1 MPIEATATPDALLV
15 MLVGGA
21 TLLAV
26 VARHVCRGLRIPPLV
41 GYILIGLGLRL
52 TGERF
57 DWLNNTVMTAFEL
70 LAALGLVALLFRIG
84 LNSDPRR
91 LLAKLPG
98 ASLIWAVS
106 VITAGFAGYA
116 GARWVGF
123 DPLPAGIAGVALTA
137 TSIGVSIPPWQ
148 VAGALGSE
156 SGSVALDV
164 AELDDISGVVLMAVL
179 LSLIPVLRT
188 DDPIVWGTVAATTT
202 TLLGRLIAFAVACWL
217 FARWVEPP
225 LGRFLAS
232 REKPPAP
239 MLVVVALGSLIAAL
253 AGLIGFSLAVG
264 ALFAGLIFSK
274 APGQVR
280 EDQAYRVLHDFLAPF
295 FFIGIGLKLEPA
307 ALTGAIGAGTVL
319 LVAAVA
325 GKLIGTALPAR
336 WAAPRGSALPIG
348 VSMVPRA
355 EIAMVIIDQA
365 RRFGPDVVPPT
376 LYGAMT
382 LVTLVT
388 CAATPSLVQYLLSK
402 RPELVQS
409 SASAR

>member
-1 MPIEATATPDALLV
+1 MPIEASATPDALLV

-26 VARHVCRGLRIPPLV
+26 MARHVCGWLRIPPLV

-52 TGERF
+52 VGAPLE
-57 DWLNNTVMTAFEL
+57 WLNTPVITAFEL

-84 LNSDPRR
+84 LESDPRR

-106 VITAGFAGYA
+106 VITAGLAGYA

-123 DPLPAGIAGVALTA
+123 DPLPAGVAGVALTA

-148 VAGALGSE
+148 QAGALGSE

-179 LSLIPVLRT
+179 LSLIPVLQT
-188 DDPIVWGTVAATTT
+188 GEAIAWSTVAGTTA
-202 TLLGRLIAFAVACWL
+202 TLLTSLVAFAAACWL
-217 FARWVEPP
+217 FAHWAEPP
-225 LGRFLAS
+225 LARILAS
-232 REKPPAP
+232 RERPPAP

-253 AGLIGFSLAVG
+253 AGLLGFSLAVG

-274 APGQVR
+274 APSRVR
-280 EDQAYRVLHDFLAPF
+280 EDEAYRVFHDFLAPF
-295 FFIGIGLKLEPA
+295 FFIGIGLKLDPT
-307 ALTGAIGAGTVL
+307 ALIGALSASAGL

-325 GKLIGTALPAR
+325 GKLVGTGLPAR
-336 WAAPRGSALPIG
+336 WAAPRGSALPLG

-355 EIAMVIIDQA
+355 EIAMVIMDQA
-365 RRFGPDVVPPT
+365 RRFGPEVVPPT

-388 CAATPSLVQYLLSK
+388 CAATPSVVQVLLAR
-402 RPELVQS
+402 RPQLVQS
-409 SASAR
+409 SASPR